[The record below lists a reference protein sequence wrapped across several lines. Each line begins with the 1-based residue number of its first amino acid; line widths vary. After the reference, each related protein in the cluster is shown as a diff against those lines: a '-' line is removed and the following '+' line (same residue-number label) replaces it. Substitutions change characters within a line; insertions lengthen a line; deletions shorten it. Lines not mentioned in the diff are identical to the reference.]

1 MKKSLILL
9 LFALS
14 FQIICNSQV
23 VNSYDRLIQ
32 TKQRNVI
39 GNSKQFRSLDLGI
52 SFQKTIQ
59 SNDTVFYIKFL
70 FRTSEI
76 EENNEIFIAKN
87 DIITFKSKTGKSI
100 DLTVH
105 KDIRMDVL
113 HTEEPFE
120 TPKYYYSTTFY
131 LKIKKQQLKELGSEK
146 FYTLTIT
153 YNDLKTKEARVA
165 TFYSPKLFTSRSF
178 LKKDIRRLIY
188 TPINSFNYS
197 E

>member
-1 MKKSLILL
+1 MKKVLIFL

-14 FQIICNSQV
+14 FQVICNSQV

-39 GNSKQFRSLDLGI
+39 GNSKQFRALDLGI

-59 SNDTVFYIKFL
+59 SNDTVFYIKFHL
-70 FRTSEI
+70 TTSEI

-87 DIITFKSKTGKSI
+87 DNITFISKTGKSVV
-100 DLTVH
+100 LTVH

-120 TPKYYYSTTFY
+120 TPKYYYSATFY
-131 LKIKKQQLKELGSEK
+131 LKLNKQQLKEIGSEK
-146 FYTLTIT
+146 FYTLTIA
-153 YNDLKTKEARVA
+153 YKDLKTNEARVA

-178 LKKDIRRLIY
+178 LKKDIRKLMY